1 MLSTG
6 QKERLTLS
14 SFSDIDDSTLDT
26 LVYLVGKLECL
37 ENSTMKGNND
47 KEVKYR
53 IEIQFSE

>member
-6 QKERLTLS
+6 QKERLTLF

-26 LVYLVGKLECL
+26 LVYLVGKFECL
-37 ENSTMKGNND
+37 ENPTMKWNND

-53 IEIQFSE
+53 IEIQFFE